1 MDKNQAVGLILISV
15 LLLVY
20 FYFFAP
26 KPEPQEQP
34 AITETEITQQPQVQ
48 ESLSIRPAEEKV
60 EVPDS
65 VLNSDYGVF
74 RTAMKGKSEDITI
87 ENDDVTY
94 TFASQGGRVQK
105 VLLKEYQTYDFKPLV
120 LLDNESSNIREEIQ
134 TPYGAIDLNKL
145 YYKPDYTTTKVTG
158 EDTLTISFK
167 ASFGN
172 GGFVRKI
179 YQIPGSG
186 FQILEKY
193 EFEGLD
199 NLVNSPLL
207 SYEWENRIKKVE
219 KDLRQS
225 QIKTSIYYY
234 ESIGEY
240 DRLKETSIDKEE
252 ETLQGNLDWISFKQK
267 FFTTALLSPGK
278 LNGAYV
284 TTVGSETDTS
294 MVKHAYF
301 KTSIQLDDLKNAGV
315 RYFYGPNN
323 YQVLK
328 KVADGFARNLYLGW
342 TPINYVNK
350 FLIIPIFNF
359 LDSYIGSYGI
369 IIILLVIIIKILLS
383 PLSYKSYV
391 SMAKTKVLKPELDAI
406 KEKHPDDAQ
415 KAQSEQMKLY
425 QQVGVNPISG
435 CIPVLLQMPIL
446 FSMFYFF
453 PNSIELR
460 QEGFLWATDLSTY
473 DSILNLP
480 FKIPGYGSH
489 VSLFTLLMT
498 ASTILY
504 TWSNSQVTT
513 VQGPMKTMQYMMPVV
528 FMFVLNSFPAALS
541 FYYFVS
547 NLVTFGQQVLI
558 RRFVDEEKIRQ
569 ILDENKKKSGS
580 KKKSKFQQR
589 LEDAMKASE
598 ETKKGKK
605 K

>member
-1 MDKNQAVGLILISV
+1 MDKNQALGLILISI

-26 KPEPQEQP
+26 KSGPQEQP
-34 AITETEITQQPQVQ
+34 AVTDTGIVQ
-48 ESLSIRPAEEKV
+48 EPIHQETINAKPVEEV
-60 EVPDS
+60 EDAII
-65 VLNSDYGVF
+65 NSTYGVF
-74 RTAMKGKSEDITI
+74 GTAMKGNEEHVSI
-87 ENDDVTY
+87 ENDDVAY
-94 TFASQGGRVQK
+94 TFSSRGAIMHEVK
-105 VLLKEYQTYDFKPLV
+105 LKEYLTHDSKTLI
-120 LLDNESSNIREEIQ
+120 LMNKESSTITEEIQ
-134 TPYGAIDLNKL
+134 TQHGAINLNKL
-145 YYKPDYTTTKVTG
+145 FYKPEFNSNRVSG
-158 EDTLTISFK
+158 NDTLSISFM
-167 ASFGN
+167 ADIGN
-172 GGFVRKI
+172 GGTVRKI
-179 YQIPGSG
+179 YLIPGSG
-186 FQILEKY
+186 FQILVKLELK
-193 EFEGLD
+193 GLD
-199 NLVNSPLL
+199 NLINSPVL
-207 SYEWENRIKKVE
+207 SYEWDNRIRKVE

-240 DRLKETSIDKEE
+240 DRLKETSIEKEE
-252 ETLQGNLDWISFKQK
+252 ENLQGKLDWISFKQK
-267 FFTTALLSPGK
+267 FFTSALISPGH
-278 LNGAYV
+278 LNGAYI
-284 TTVGSETDTS
+284 TTIGSEIDTS

-301 KTSIQLDDLKNAGV
+301 KTSIQLTDLENDGV
-315 RYFYGPNN
+315 RYYFGPNN

-328 KVADGFARNLYLGW
+328 KVSDGFSKNIYLGW
-342 TPINYVNK
+342 TPVNLVNK

-359 LDSYIGSYGI
+359 LDSYIGNYGI
-369 IIILLVIIIKILLS
+369 IIILLVLIIKILLS
-383 PLSYKSYV
+383 PLSYKSYI

-425 QQVGVNPISG
+425 QQVGVNPLSG
-435 CIPVLLQMPIL
+435 CVPMLLQMPIL

-480 FKIPGYGSH
+480 FKVPGYGAH

-498 ASTILY
+498 GSTILY

-513 VQGPMKTMQYMMPVV
+513 VQGPMKTMQYLMPVV

-547 NLVTFGQQVLI
+547 NIVTFGQQTLI
-558 RRFVDEEKIRQ
+558 RKFVDEEKIRLV
-569 ILDENKKKSGS
+569 LDENKKKSGS

-589 LEDAMKASE
+589 LEDAMKASD